1 MRRVFSLA
9 ALAALVV
16 TGGIG
21 TGEARA
27 EGFKVDVS
35 KLPDA
40 SKVYPSRRKVDIVD
54 ESPDVTFH
62 PKPQTAPTT
71 LIIQMP
77 QQQAPQGQT
86 IIVPAPG
93 SKTPAGVMAVDL
105 SSPPPARFG
114 TNIPTGFQGGLQAP
128 PANLPAG
135 QITVGRRS
143 LVQTDATARPMAR
156 HSLIKKNTPVTASNP
171 PAALEY
177 APASTA
183 GGSGSSV
190 KTVVTGTMQ
199 PPKRGELLKKN

>member
-9 ALAALVV
+9 ALAALVI

-27 EGFKVDVS
+27 EGFKIDVS

-40 SKVYPSRRKVDIVD
+40 TKIHPSRLKIEVVNTNP
-54 ESPDVTFH
+54 EVSYH
-62 PKPQTAPTT
+62 PNPRTGPTT

-93 SKTPAGVMAVDL
+93 SVPPSGGMTLDL

-114 TNIPTGFQGGLQAP
+114 TNIPAGFQGGLQAHP
-128 PANLPAG
+128 GNLPAG
-135 QITVGRRS
+135 QIKVGRQS
-143 LVQTDATARPMAR
+143 LVQTNAIAKPITR
-156 HSLIKKNTPVTASNP
+156 HSLIKKNTPVSASNP
-171 PAALEY
+171 PAVLEY

-183 GGSGSSV
+183 GASSAAV
-190 KTVVTGTMQ
+190 KTVVTGKMQ

>member
-9 ALAALVV
+9 ALAALVI

-21 TGEARA
+21 AGEARA
-27 EGFKVDVS
+27 EGFKIDVS

-40 SKVYPSRRKVDIVD
+40 TKIHPSRLKIEVVNTNP
-54 ESPDVTFH
+54 EVSYH
-62 PKPQTAPTT
+62 PNPQTGPTT
-71 LIIQMP
+71 LIIQVP
-77 QQQAPQGQT
+77 QQQQPQGKT

-93 SKTPAGVMAVDL
+93 SVPPASGMAIDL

-114 TNIPTGFQGGLQAP
+114 TNIPTGLQAP

-135 QITVGRRS
+135 QITVGRQS
-143 LVQTDATARPMAR
+143 LVRTNATGKPIAR
-156 HSLIKKNTPVTASNP
+156 HSLIKKNTPVSASNP
-171 PAALEY
+171 PAVLEY

-183 GGSGSSV
+183 GASNAAV
-190 KTVVTGTMQ
+190 KTVVTGKMQ